1 MPIGPA
7 LAVTKRPRGAAPG
20 NGGVA
25 VNAQIC
31 GFGSGFLRRG
41 CRRDAITD
49 CVYCGRRFCGEHGER
64 AEDYMD
70 VCAGKRC
77 QEKLHDVREHAQW
90 RRRVS
95 EANRVSVCAVEGCV
109 ERLRHQCS
117 RCRLL
122 FCPEHIRER
131 EIADHSVQPPAKVL
145 AAVCTHCLARRK
157 LWD

>member
-7 LAVTKRPRGAAPG
+7 LAVPKRPRGAAPG

-25 VNAQIC
+25 VNAQTC

-41 CRRDAITD
+41 CARDAITD
-49 CVYCGRRFCGEHGER
+49 CVYCGRPFCEQHGER

-77 QEKLHDVREHAQW
+77 SEKLRDLRAHTEW
-90 RRRVS
+90 RSRVS
-95 EANRVSVCAVEGCV
+95 AANRVSVCAVEDCA
-109 ERLRHQCS
+109 ERMRHQCS
-117 RCRLL
+117 RCRML
-122 FCPEHIRER
+122 FCREHIRER

-145 AAVCTHCLARRK
+145 AVVCTHCEERRK

>member
-1 MPIGPA
+1 MS
-7 LAVTKRPRGAAPG
+7 
-20 NGGVA
+20 
-25 VNAQIC
+25 AQIC
-31 GFGSGFLRRG
+31 EFGSGFLRRG

-49 CVYCGRRFCGEHGER
+49 CVYCARPFCEEHGER

-77 QEKLHDVREHAQW
+77 QDKLHDVRAHGEW
-90 RRRVS
+90 RRRMS
-95 EANRVSVCAVEGCV
+95 EANRVSVCALDGCV
-109 ERLRHQCS
+109 ERMRHQCS

-131 EIADHSVQPPAKVL
+131 EVADHKIQPPAKVL
-145 AAVCTHCLARRK
+145 AAVCTHCHERRR